1 MLRLDIGIHALL
13 QGTHIHPCYISY
25 PASSKFEQ
33 TERFVI
39 ELAAFSIKVVLLV
52 CFVLRSLYLA
62 WIRLVEQYY

>member
-1 MLRLDIGIHALL
+1 MLFCEAVCPWYVL
-13 QGTHIHPCYISY
+13 Y
-25 PASSKFEQ
+25 PASSRLEW

-62 WIRLVEQYY
+62 WIQLVEQYY